1 MAKFEKIEVTP
12 KLRRKLA
19 EKFDKTESCIYNWLA
34 EREQGTAGG
43 DVLKCRNYAIKMGA
57 KVWVTER

>member
-1 MAKFEKIEVTP
+1 MTP

-34 EREQGTAGG
+34 EREQGTADG